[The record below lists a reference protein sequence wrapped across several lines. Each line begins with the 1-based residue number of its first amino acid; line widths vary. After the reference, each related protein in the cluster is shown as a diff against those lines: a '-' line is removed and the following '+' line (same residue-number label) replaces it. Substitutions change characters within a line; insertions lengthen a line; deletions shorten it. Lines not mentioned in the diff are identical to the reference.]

1 MVFHDMHISHYA
13 FPFSWSK
20 MRSIKFGLSFSLEKP
35 ACRNCWPL
43 LQWLGSECVV
53 LLWCTDELT
62 SPFAF
67 CSTQLTAR
75 DTMASYRQHL
85 LTAFVLGACS
95 RVFTK
100 THWRNK
106 YYPQA
111 QFRLHEHCNQSSLA
125 DVLNNTLCLFQLTPK
140 KLQNICT
147 TRL

>member
-1 MVFHDMHISHYA
+1 MHISHYA

-20 MRSIKFGLSFSLEKP
+20 MRSIKFGHYSFSFREASLSELLT
-35 ACRNCWPL
+35 A
-43 LQWLGSECVV
+43 LQWLDSECVV

-62 SPFAF
+62 SPSLSAVP
-67 CSTQLTAR
+67 SLRQGILWR
-75 DTMASYRQHL
+75 SHRQHL

-95 RVFTK
+95 PRSSPRPTGE
-100 THWRNK
+100 K

-140 KLQNICT
+140 KLQSICA